1 MKRLIAIALA
11 AVMLLGLAACGSINK
26 TEVSVLWSG
35 DGVVKVPD
43 SLINAMER
51 AMYIESIAYSHYGAN
66 GDQAQQTKQAETAL
80 NAGCAA
86 LAVELVDPAAAQAI
100 VDMAK
105 AKNVPVV
112 FFNCN
117 VDAAV
122 VSGYNKCVLINT
134 NVDSLAKIQGTMIAE
149 ALYTEKKKEITLN
162 YDRNEDGKI
171 SYIASG
177 NVEAVVAVIDAAL
190 KEKNLPALEAVSG
203 DSVEAVVGMFTEESA
218 PAELIITDNDV
229 DALKVLEALQAK
241 GYNDNRLT
249 THCIPLY
256 TVGADADASAFTNTE
271 DMTEEDLAVFIYNA
285 LNLVDAGQLAGTA
298 VEDYDSIAIAVAT
311 VLRNM
316 LKGNE
321 LMKDVA
327 KIEEGIVADGQ
338 MVSIPYTTYA
348 G

>member
-35 DGVVKVPD
+35 DGVVKIPN

-51 AMYIESIAYSHYGAN
+51 AMYIKSIAYSHYGAS
-66 GDQAQQTKQAETAL
+66 GDQAQQTKQAEAVL

-86 LAVELVDPAAAQAI
+86 LAVELVDPAAAQTI

-105 AKNVPVV
+105 AKDVPVV

-122 VSGYNKCVLINT
+122 VSSYNKCVLINT
-134 NVDSLAKIQGTMIAE
+134 NEDSLAQVQGTMIAE
-149 ALYTEKKKEITLN
+149 ALYKEKKKKALFTC
-162 YDRNEDGKI
+162 DRNEDGKI
-171 SYIASG
+171 TYTG
-177 NVEAVVAVIDAAL
+177 VGDVEAVVAVINAAL
-190 KEKNLPALEAVSG
+190 KEKELPALEAVADNDIDVLIS
-203 DSVEAVVGMFTEESA
+203 AFTEEAA
-218 PAELIITDNDV
+218 PTELIITDNDAT
-229 DALKVLEALQAK
+229 ALEILQALQAK
-241 GYNDNRLT
+241 GYNKDRLT

-256 TVGADADASAFTNTE
+256 TVGADADASAFADTE
-271 DMTEEDLAVFIYNA
+271 DMTQEDLAVFIYNA

-311 VLRNM
+311 VLHNL

-321 LMKDVA
+321 SMKNVA
-327 KIEEGIVADGQ
+327 KIKDGITADGQ
-338 MVSIPYTTYA
+338 TVRIPYTTYA
-348 G
+348 D